1 VDIKM
6 QGISTWREFYT
17 FVGLAGGSQ
26 GHAADIVE
34 VVVDAMWHQQPVGE
48 VAKVV
53 VVDALDIRAVASAAP
68 AISPGQQDAVAD
80 HERLA
85 QTQAR
90 AVQETAILPS
100 GI

>member
-1 VDIKM
+1 MLGSK
-6 QGISTWREFYT
+6 GRSACRKRGLSLFYSP
-17 FVGLAGGSQ
+17 V
-26 GHAADIVE
+26 VE